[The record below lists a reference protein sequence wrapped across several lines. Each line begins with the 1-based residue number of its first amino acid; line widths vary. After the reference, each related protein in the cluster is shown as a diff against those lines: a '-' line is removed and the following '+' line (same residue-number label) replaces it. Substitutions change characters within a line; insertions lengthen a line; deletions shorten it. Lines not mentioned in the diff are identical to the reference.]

1 MKFCSNK
8 KKHGAQP
15 EVNAYMPPQKV
26 FSYTR
31 NRVKLK
37 NISKTKERKI
47 RDYKAN
53 NKSQKWSEKAIPIFH
68 NEN

>member
-1 MKFCSNK
+1 
-8 KKHGAQP
+8 
-15 EVNAYMPPQKV
+15 MPPQKV